1 MTNADAA
8 AAMPAQGA
16 PRWPRLL
23 LLVAAAIEL
32 LGGLSDLP
40 ILLGNLSEIPGPG
53 LGGAIIIAKIAL
65 QPLLALAA
73 LIFTLRGRLP
83 YALLAMAFIILMTW
97 LNYLPSVATHG
108 LELQGSPAV
117 VLLLVFQIIV
127 APLLALAIAGL
138 VLTGKQ
144 LTLATLLAVLPTLI
158 SILSVIAFGIGVAIY
173 GF

>member
-1 MTNADAA
+1 MTNASAA
-8 AAMPAQGA
+8 AVPAQGA

-53 LGGAIIIAKIAL
+53 LGGAIIIAKIVL
-65 QPLLALAA
+65 RPLLALAA
-73 LIFTLRGRLP
+73 LFFTIRGRLP
-83 YALLAMAFIILMTW
+83 HALLAMALITLMTW
-97 LNYLPSVATHG
+97 LNWLPSVALHG

-117 VLLLVFQIIV
+117 VLLLVFQIIL
-127 APLLALAIAGL
+127 APVLAAAIAGL
-138 VLTGKQ
+138 VLMDKQ
-144 LTLATLLAVLPTLI
+144 LTLATVLAVLPTFVGVA
-158 SILSVIAFGIGVAIY
+158 SVVAFAIGVAIY